1 MLKHY
6 SEWFPVIDETA
17 FIEDSAQVIGNVRIG
32 RDSSVWF
39 QAVLRGDVNAI
50 RVGERTNIQDGAV
63 VHGTLHKY
71 PVSIADDV
79 TIGHG
84 AVVHGCVIHSQCL
97 IGMGAIILDNAT
109 IGEQCII
116 GAGAVVTENMS
127 VPPNSVVLGV
137 PGKIRRRVTKEEVQ
151 QLRER
156 AVRYVEYK
164 NTYLQDVQKGGV
176 ALL

>member
-1 MLKHY
+1 
-6 SEWFPVIDETA
+6 
-17 FIEDSAQVIGNVRIG
+17 
-32 RDSSVWF
+32 
-39 QAVLRGDVNAI
+39 
-50 RVGERTNIQDGAV
+50 
-63 VHGTLHKY
+63 
-71 PVSIADDV
+71 
-79 TIGHG
+79 
-84 AVVHGCVIHSQCL
+84 
-97 IGMGAIILDNAT
+97 MGAIILDNAT

>member
-6 SEWFPVIDETA
+6 SEWFPAVHETA

-50 RVGERTNIQDGAV
+50 RVGERTNIQDGAII
-63 VHGTLHKY
+63 HGTLHKY
-71 PVSIADDV
+71 PVAIADDV

-84 AVVHGCVIHSQCL
+84 AIVHGSVIHSLCL

-116 GAGAVVTENMS
+116 GAGSVVTENMI
-127 VPPNSVVLGV
+127 VPPKSVVLGV
-137 PGKIRRRVTKEEVQ
+137 PGKVRRRVTAEE
-151 QLRER
+151 LHELHER

-164 NTYLQDVQKGGV
+164 NMYLQTS
-176 ALL
+176 